1 MLGAVGGGRRLRSL
15 GAVEGGRRLRVL
27 GAAKGGR
34 GWVLGAVEGGR
45 RLRMLGAV
53 EGGRRLRML
62 GAVGGGRRLGMLGT
76 VEGGRSCTTR
86 NVTVVLGMFE
96 PCCAR
101 RNVTVARSTLESAA
115 TDARI
120 GGRGGEKEKK
130 EKEDRSRIRPT
141 IAPILQ
147 GGHGHT
153 GPAGQDTLTHHCVVV
168 LVAMPSAFVVYVYA
182 PCALLLVVLSAV
194 RLVGYL
200 VLCAR
205 LRCLVPDM

>member
-1 MLGAVGGGRRLRSL
+1 M
-15 GAVEGGRRLRVL
+15 
-27 GAAKGGR
+27 
-34 GWVLGAVEGGR
+34 
-45 RLRMLGAV
+45 
-53 EGGRRLRML
+53 
-62 GAVGGGRRLGMLGT
+62 
-76 VEGGRSCTTR
+76 
-86 NVTVVLGMFE
+86 
-96 PCCAR
+96 
-101 RNVTVARSTLESAA
+101 ARSTLESAA

-182 PCALLLVVLSAV
+182 PCARAARRPKRRAVGWLLSVVCETPLSRTRYVMNPPACMQ
-194 RLVGYL
+194 RNRERAGK
-200 VLCAR
+200 
-205 LRCLVPDM
+205 